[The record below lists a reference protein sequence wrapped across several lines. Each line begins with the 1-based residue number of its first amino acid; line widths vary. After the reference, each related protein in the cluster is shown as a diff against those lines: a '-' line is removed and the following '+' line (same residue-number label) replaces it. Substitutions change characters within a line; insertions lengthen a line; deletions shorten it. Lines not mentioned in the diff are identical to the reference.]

1 MISLFLF
8 HQSTLQSAL
17 DRVWDDAK
25 LAGAVVSAT
34 VTDGDGNVLYG
45 RNSKTHVM
53 PASNMKLLSSA
64 FALHHKGPEWR
75 PRTKF
80 WKTGTAL
87 IVESEG
93 DPLLSYKNLTE
104 LKKSLG
110 LDGRSTVRVKQA
122 YNVGF
127 LGNWEIGDLPNRYA
141 APVSAF
147 EFDQAAFEVWSKRGK
162 PVFVPERFGIQ
173 VIFDRQLAEPFRYD
187 PIRREFRYSAKFPTK
202 DGLVDT
208 LSLPAGDKAAALVLG
223 RGLERV
229 DSVPASE
236 PTTVFVGRPLIE
248 VLAACLPV
256 SDNQM
261 AEQLFLLGGR
271 AEGAFESDPYGETQ
285 KRETNF
291 LVRTVGVD
299 RADLRID
306 DGSGLSRHNFV
317 TSAALAKL
325 LAWSL
330 KQPTATQ
337 WKEVLAHPGKATLAT
352 RLKGITFAGKT
363 GSLDMVAALSG
374 YVETASHKTRIVS
387 FILNEYGCT
396 AHEARDLIDKAVEI
410 VAKD

>member
-1 MISLFLF
+1 MIMFSLFF
-8 HQSTLQSAL
+8 QSTLQDKL
-17 DRVWDDAK
+17 DRVWEDSR
-25 LAGAVVSAT
+25 LAGAVISAT
-34 VTDGDGNVLYG
+34 VTDGEGNVLYG

-64 FALHHKGPEWR
+64 FALHQKGPDWR
-75 PRTKF
+75 PKTKF
-80 WKTGTAL
+80 WKVGSSL
-87 IVESEG
+87 FVESEG
-93 DPLLSYKNLTE
+93 DPLLTYQDLTK
-104 LKKSLG
+104 LRQTLD

-127 LGNWEIGDLPNRYA
+127 PGNWEVGDLPNRYA

-162 PVFVPERFGIQ
+162 PVFVPEKFGIR
-173 VIFDRQLAEPFRYD
+173 VIFDRRLAETFRYD
-187 PIRREFRYSAKFPTK
+187 PIRREFRYSDKFPTK
-202 DGLVDT
+202 DGVVDT
-208 LSLPAGDKAAALVLG
+208 LSLPAGDEAAALVLG
-223 RGLERV
+223 RGIERV

-236 PTTVFVGRPLIE
+236 PTKVFVGRPLID

-330 KQPTATQ
+330 KQPSASQ
-337 WKEVLAHPGKATLAT
+337 WKEALAHPGKATLAT

-374 YVETASHKTRIVS
+374 YVETARHKTRIVS

-410 VAKD
+410 VSKD